1 MPYTRSSIVMWSVMF
16 AALTLAPCRSE
27 GGTGAQIVRTS
38 KGVPK
43 RADGYWAL
51 KNIGGGG
58 TVIGTQHLCVGGTSE
73 ERGSILD
80 QIALNVNCSR
90 YDFKQTDAGGEFD
103 IVCGKAPMVSESK
116 GKISGDFAKSYK
128 VEMTVTEDGLTLSRT
143 VEASNGGA
151 CPAGV
156 TPGDLMDEK
165 GSKVT
170 NILN

>member
-1 MPYTRSSIVMWSVMF
+1 MSSVLF
-16 AALTLAPCRSE
+16 AALMLAPCRSE
-27 GGTGAQIVRTS
+27 GGTATQIVRTS
-38 KGVPK
+38 KGAPK

-58 TVIGTQHLCVGGTSE
+58 TVIGTQHLCVGGNSE
-73 ERGSILD
+73 ERGSVFD

-90 YDFKQTDAGGEFD
+90 YDFKQSDAGWEFD
-103 IVCGKAPMVSESK
+103 TMCGKAPMVSEAK
-116 GKISGDFAKSYK
+116 GKISGDFAKSYT

-143 VEASNGGA
+143 VEASNGGT

-156 TPGDLMDEK
+156 APGDLMDDK

>member
-1 MPYTRSSIVMWSVMF
+1 VVF
-16 AALTLAPCRSE
+16 VALLLAPCRSE
-27 GGTGAQIVRTS
+27 SGTAAQIVRTS
-38 KGVPK
+38 KGAPK

-58 TVIGTQHLCVGGTSE
+58 TVVGTQRLCVGDGSE
-73 ERGSILD
+73 ERGSIFD

-90 YDFKQTDAGGEFD
+90 YDFEQTAAGWEFD
-103 IVCGKAPMVSESK
+103 TVCGKAPMVSESK

-128 VEMTVTEDGLTLSRT
+128 IEMTVTEDGLTLSRT
-143 VEASNGGA
+143 IEARNGGA

-156 TPGDLMDEK
+156 MPGDLMDEK
-165 GSKVT
+165 GGKVT